1 MSLVKKIEIVIF
13 HKLLNYTKEF
23 KQNLIIAY
31 PVILGMLGHVFVGF
45 IDNVMVGKV
54 GVTELAAVALG
65 NSAIFI
71 AMSFG
76 IGFST
81 ALTPLVAKADGEGD
95 KEEVKSILKH
105 GILLNSVLCFF
116 LFLLLFFAE
125 PLMYLT
131 GQPENVVKLAVPYT
145 FLVAFSL
152 IPLGF
157 FMAYKQFAD
166 GLSLT
171 KYAMYVTLI
180 GNIIN
185 IIFNYIFIYGKL
197 GMPALGVIGAGVG
210 TLVSRFLM
218 PILLWWMLKKIKQ
231 TKEYVVGLQWNTF
244 DRKNI
249 KKIINIGIP
258 SGLQMIFEVG
268 IFTAAIWMSGI
279 LGEKELS
286 ANQIALN
293 LASMTFM
300 VANGLGV
307 TAMIRV
313 GNQLGTKDFFNLR
326 RIGLSVFVLV
336 LFTQSFFALLLTV
349 FRTWLPTLY
358 LEMDNLEKLTENAFV
373 IGEAA
378 KLLLIAAIF
387 QISDGLQVTA
397 LGALR
402 GLQDVKVPMYITF
415 VAYWILSFPVCYY
428 LGLKTELGTMG
439 IWIGLLFGLTVAA
452 VWLLWRFNIISK
464 RMIQR
469 TSPKDQ
475 K

>member
-1 MSLVKKIEIVIF
+1 MILQKISS
-13 HKLLNYTKEF
+13 YTKEF
-23 KQNLIIAY
+23 KYNLKIAY

-45 IDNVMVGKV
+45 VDNVMVGKV

-81 ALTPLVAKADGEGD
+81 ALTPLVAKADSEGD
-95 KEEVKSILKH
+95 KDEVKSTLKH
-105 GILLNSVLCFF
+105 GILLNSILCFF

-131 GQPENVVKLAVPYT
+131 GQPENVIKLAVPYT

-180 GNIIN
+180 GNVIN
-185 IIFNYIFIYGKL
+185 IIFNYLFIYGKFGL
-197 GMPALGVIGAGVG
+197 PALGVVGAGIG
-210 TLVSRFLM
+210 TLVSRFAM
-218 PILLWWMLKKIKQ
+218 PFLLWWMLKKLKQ
-231 TKEYVVGLQWNTF
+231 TKEYVVDLQWNKF
-244 DRKNI
+244 SKKNI

-279 LGEKELS
+279 LGENELS

-313 GNQLGTKDFFNLR
+313 GNQLGAKDYVNLR
-326 RIGLSVFVLV
+326 RIGLSVFLLV
-336 LFTQSFFALLLTV
+336 LFTQSFFAILLAV
-349 FRTWLPTLY
+349 FRYWLPTLY
-358 LEMDNLEKLTENAFV
+358 LDMNDLEKIAENTFV
-373 IGEAA
+373 VGEAA

-387 QISDGLQVTA
+387 QISDGLQVSA

-402 GLQDVKVPMYITF
+402 GIQDVKVPMYITF
-415 VAYWILSFPVCYY
+415 VAYWMVSFPISYY

-452 VWLLWRFNIISK
+452 VWLLWRFHIITK
-464 RMIQR
+464 RFIF
-469 TSPKDQ
+469 Q

>member
-1 MSLVKKIEIVIF
+1 MKIQKISD
-13 HKLLNYTKEF
+13 YTKEF
-23 KQNLIIAY
+23 RQNFKIAY
-31 PVILGMLGHVFVGF
+31 PIIFGMLGHAFVGLV
-45 IDNVMVGKV
+45 DNIMVGKV
-54 GVTELAAVALG
+54 GVSELAAVALG

-81 ALTPLVAKADGEGD
+81 AITPLIAKADGEQN
-95 KEEVKSILKH
+95 KEDIRSILKNGFLLN
-105 GILLNSVLCFF
+105 GILSIVLFF
-116 LFLLLFFAE
+116 LLFFAE

-145 FLVAFSL
+145 NLVAFSL

-157 FMAYKQFAD
+157 YMTLKQFAD

-171 KYAMYVTLI
+171 KQSMYVTLI

-185 IIFNYIFIYGKL
+185 IILNYLFIYGSFGFPKL
-197 GMPALGVIGAGVG
+197 GIIGAGIG
-210 TLVSRFLM
+210 TLVSRFAM
-218 PILLWWMLKKIKQ
+218 PFLLWWMLRNLNQ
-231 TKEYVVGLQWNTF
+231 TKEFLTNLKWSGFEVVKL
-244 DRKNI
+244 RKI
-249 KKIINIGIP
+249 ASLGIP

-268 IFTAAIWMSGI
+268 IFTTAVWMSGI
-279 LGEKELS
+279 LGENQLS

-313 GNQLGTKDFFNLR
+313 GNQLGAKNYLNLR
-326 RIGLSVFVLV
+326 KVGFSVFLLV
-336 LFTQSFFALLLTV
+336 LFTQTFFAIVLAV
-349 FRTWLPTLY
+349 FRYWFPSLY
-358 LEMDNLEKLTENAFV
+358 LDMDDPLKVVNNTLVVT
-373 IGEAA
+373 EAA
-378 KLLLIAAIF
+378 QLLLIAAIF

-402 GLQDVKVPMYITF
+402 GLQDVKIPMYITF
-415 VAYWILSFPVCYY
+415 IAYWIVSFPISYI
-428 LGLKTELGTMG
+428 LGLKTHLGTMG

-452 VWLLWRFNIISK
+452 IWLLWRFNMLSKKLIIS
-464 RMIQR
+464 
-469 TSPKDQ
+469 TEQ

>member
-1 MSLVKKIEIVIF
+1 MILQKIS
-13 HKLLNYTKEF
+13 NYTKEF
-23 KQNLIIAY
+23 KYNFKIAY

-45 IDNVMVGKV
+45 VDNVMVGKV

-81 ALTPLVAKADGEGD
+81 ALTPLVAKADSEGNKD
-95 KEEVKSILKH
+95 EVKLTLNH
-105 GILLNSVLCFF
+105 GILLNSILCFI

-131 GQPENVVKLAVPYT
+131 GQPENVIELAVPYT

-171 KYAMYVTLI
+171 KYAMYITLI
-180 GNIIN
+180 GNVIN
-185 IIFNYIFIYGKL
+185 IIFNYLFIYGKFGL
-197 GMPALGVIGAGVG
+197 PALGVVGAGVG
-210 TLVSRFLM
+210 TLVSRFAM
-218 PILLWWMLKKIKQ
+218 PLLLWLMLKKLKQ
-231 TKEYVVGLQWNTF
+231 TKDYMVGFKWNMF
-244 DRKNI
+244 NKKSL
-249 KKIINIGIP
+249 KKIINIGVP

-279 LGEKELS
+279 LGENELS

-313 GNQLGTKDFFNLR
+313 GNQLGARDYVNLR
-326 RIGLSVFVLV
+326 RIGLSVFLLV
-336 LFTQSFFALLLTV
+336 LFTQSFFAILLAI
-349 FRTWLPTLY
+349 FRHWLPTLY
-358 LEMDNLEKLTENAFV
+358 LDMNDLENLAENTFV
-373 IGEAA
+373 VSEAA

-387 QISDGLQVTA
+387 QISDGLQVSA

-402 GLQDVKVPMYITF
+402 GIQDVKVPMYITF
-415 VAYWILSFPVCYY
+415 VAYWVLSFPMCYY
-428 LGLKTELGTMG
+428 LGLHTELGTMG

-452 VWLLWRFNIISK
+452 IWLLWRFNVITK
-464 RMIQR
+464 RFILQN
-469 TSPKDQ
+469 KANI
-475 K
+475 

>member
-1 MSLVKKIEIVIF
+1 MILQKTS
-13 HKLLNYTKEF
+13 NYTKEF
-23 KQNLIIAY
+23 KYNFKIAY

-45 IDNVMVGKV
+45 VDNVMVGKV

-81 ALTPLVAKADGEGD
+81 ALTPLVAKADSEGNKD
-95 KEEVKSILKH
+95 EVKSTLNH
-105 GILLNSVLCFF
+105 GILLNSILCFI
-116 LFLLLFFAE
+116 LFLLLFFAK

-131 GQPENVVKLAVPYT
+131 GQPENVIKLAVPYT

-171 KYAMYVTLI
+171 KYAMYITLI
-180 GNIIN
+180 GNVIN
-185 IIFNYIFIYGKL
+185 IIFNYLFIYGKFGL
-197 GMPALGVIGAGVG
+197 PALGVVGAGVG
-210 TLVSRFLM
+210 TLVSRFAM
-218 PILLWWMLKKIKQ
+218 PLLLWLMLKKLKQ
-231 TKEYVVGLQWNTF
+231 TKDYMVGFKWNMF
-244 DRKNI
+244 NKKSL
-249 KKIINIGIP
+249 KKIINIGVP

-279 LGEKELS
+279 LGENELS

-313 GNQLGTKDFFNLR
+313 GNQLGARDYVNLR
-326 RIGLSVFVLV
+326 RIGLSVFLLV
-336 LFTQSFFALLLTV
+336 LFTQSFFAILLAI
-349 FRTWLPTLY
+349 FRHWLPTLY
-358 LEMDNLEKLTENAFV
+358 LDMNDLENLAENTFV
-373 IGEAA
+373 VSEAA

-387 QISDGLQVTA
+387 QISDGLQVSA

-402 GLQDVKVPMYITF
+402 GIQDVKVPMYITF
-415 VAYWILSFPVCYY
+415 VAYWVLSFPMCYY
-428 LGLKTELGTMG
+428 LGLHTELGTMG

-452 VWLLWRFNIISK
+452 IWLLWRFNVITK
-464 RMIQR
+464 RFILQN
-469 TSPKDQ
+469 KANI
-475 K
+475 